1 MVVLHSA
8 RGIFSRNFSNSV
20 ERYCP
25 VTCLPFMWKLL
36 TEIIAEQMYDYLEQL
51 KLETV
56 ARRTEKMQTKKL
68 WNKGSI
74 TY

>member
-1 MVVLHSA
+1 MSP
-8 RGIFSRNFSNSV
+8 FYV
-20 ERYCP
+20 EI
-25 VTCLPFMWKLL
+25 L
-36 TEIIAEQMYDYLEQL
+36 TEIIAEEMYDYLEQL

>member
-1 MVVLHSA
+1 MAHGRTALCH
-8 RGIFSRNFSNSV
+8 RDPRKGNSV

-25 VTCLPFMWKLL
+25 VTCLPFIWKLL
-36 TEIIAEQMYDYLEQL
+36 TEIIAEEMYDYLEQL

-56 ARRTEKMQTKKL
+56 ARRTENMQTKKL